1 MSPAAAI
8 RSSSVRPG
16 RAMPGTTGTP
26 NADTVVLAAILS
38 PMVWIALTGG
48 PMNTMP
54 AASSAAANSAF
65 SERNP

>member
-1 MSPAAAI
+1 
-8 RSSSVRPG
+8 
-16 RAMPGTTGTP
+16 MPGTTGTP
-26 NADTVVLAAILS
+26 NADTVALAAILS
-38 PMVWIALTGG
+38 PMVAMAVTGG